1 MDVDK
6 YPIPRQE
13 KKSLALEWEN
23 YVLIVSKWDGQK

>member
-6 YPIPRQE
+6 YPTSE
-13 KKSLALEWEN
+13 KKKTSPALEWKN